1 VFAIRPDV
9 AAVTIAE
16 VYGLFSIVSGLSLLV
31 PDANLPSTAPSP
43 AT

>member
-31 PDANLPSTAPSP
+31 PEALPSTAPSP